1 MGAGLKMGGSLLNR
15 IGNPLV
21 IPKPLICIEPE
32 NMNGFEE
39 LFFPLFTT
47 QPRSIRPQ
55 LTEGGIR
62 VSTERQGYLLMTF
75 FYTALKL

>member
-47 QPRSIRPQ
+47 QP
-55 LTEGGIR
+55 
-62 VSTERQGYLLMTF
+62 
-75 FYTALKL
+75 

>member
-1 MGAGLKMGGSLLNR
+1 MKEEKLEAGLKMGGSSLNR

-39 LFFPLFTT
+39 LFFH
-47 QPRSIRPQ
+47 
-55 LTEGGIR
+55 
-62 VSTERQGYLLMTF
+62 LLPHG
-75 FYTALKL
+75 LDQSQRKVKVK